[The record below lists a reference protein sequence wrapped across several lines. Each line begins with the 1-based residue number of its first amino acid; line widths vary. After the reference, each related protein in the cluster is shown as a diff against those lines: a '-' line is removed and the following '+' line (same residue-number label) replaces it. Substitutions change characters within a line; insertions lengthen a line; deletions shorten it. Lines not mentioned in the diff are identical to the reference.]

1 MSATTLAKHR
11 AILEILAN
19 RPDLER
25 KYYQFRN
32 CLHHISYYISLLYS
46 RNQDTQ
52 TLHLRCPLKH
62 RCPKCMDVENIKA
75 ARKLD
80 FRTILKAAQ
89 SLGAGERGEGS
100 RVWWL
105 RWESSRR
112 RDGKTLSKALSR
124 ADKRYRPLMSGAW
137 GGELVRTFRAI
148 TESNGPKG
156 GTSFV
161 FNSLVLG
168 APDAELDEDGLNKR
182 LPNLLIRRFHG
193 HLELGWITYLQSWSN
208 TQLTHSTPDAI
219 VEWMTS
225 KSRMFES
232 LGALRGVRSQETTE
246 YTTKLHS
253 VMGKAAQLGFFDRLS
268 LAEEVLAR
276 IEYNLPLVASNL
288 LDRVLSDSDLRRIMS
303 MVKPQVRTALNPPM
317 EELAKE
323 LAALKERVEAI
334 ERVIGPSQPQDDAP
348 KWEM

>member
-1 MSATTLAKHR
+1 
-11 AILEILAN
+11 
-19 RPDLER
+19 
-25 KYYQFRN
+25 
-32 CLHHISYYISLLYS
+32 
-46 RNQDTQ
+46 
-52 TLHLRCPLKH
+52 
-62 RCPKCMDVENIKA
+62 
-75 ARKLD
+75 
-80 FRTILKAAQ
+80 
-89 SLGAGERGEGS
+89 
-100 RVWWL
+100 
-105 RWESSRR
+105 
-112 RDGKTLSKALSR
+112 
-124 ADKRYRPLMSGAW
+124 
-137 GGELVRTFRAI
+137 
-148 TESNGPKG
+148 
-156 GTSFV
+156 
-161 FNSLVLG
+161 
-168 APDAELDEDGLNKR
+168 
-182 LPNLLIRRFHG
+182 
-193 HLELGWITYLQSWSN
+193 
-208 TQLTHSTPDAI
+208 
-219 VEWMTS
+219 
-225 KSRMFES
+225 MFES